1 MALQALVDRGM
12 QVGLI
17 MHELTAARDCL
28 AALQWAARVHALLAA
43 AAVEEPQQSQPQP
56 QRQAANFEPAAAAQQ
71 GTAIS
76 ADAGASTAEARPMLP
91 NGELPAPPAE
101 PSTQAAQMDRLPN
114 AASSAKSA
122 EAATAGPGQ
131 DIQAGST
138 LKSPS
143 SAAVDPQGD
152 SRMESAAQLPELQT
166 CTTSTTLDAD
176 GDALMSTAPGAAM
189 PEQPSSSAGPSLLEA
204 PEHSAATMDAAAQAQ
219 EEQAAEQQQGQ
230 EAAGL
235 PAPEPPDMSGGRQGS
250 SALDTMPA
258 LPVDAT
264 PKCPAGEALPG
275 AAVFTKVSPMK
286 GDQTGKAGALFVK
299 AHECPNVCFVC
310 LIGSYGPFHMLDVI
324 LDNHILVSCIHLLS
338 LYVVEACLMKAALRC
353 FMQSGRSP
361 LKS

>member
-71 GTAIS
+71 GAAIP

-101 PSTQAAQMDRLPN
+101 PSSQAAQMDRLPN

-131 DIQAGST
+131 NIQAGST

-143 SAAVDPQGD
+143 SAAVDLQGD

-176 GDALMSTAPGAAM
+176 GDALMSTAPGAVV
-189 PEQPSSSAGPSLLEA
+189 PSSSAGPSLLEA

-219 EEQAAEQQQGQ
+219 EEQAAEQGQ

-235 PAPEPPDMSGGRQGS
+235 PAPEPPDMSGGRPGS
-250 SALDTMPA
+250 SALDTVPA

-264 PKCPAGEALPG
+264 PKRPAGEALPG

-286 GDQTGKAGALFVK
+286 GDQSGKASALFVN
-299 AHECPNVCFVC
+299 ARECPNVCFVC

-324 LDNHILVSCIHLLS
+324 LDNPILVSCIHLLS
-338 LYVVEACLMKAALRC
+338 LYIVEACLMRAALRC
-353 FMQSGRSP
+353 FLQLGRSP